1 VNNQSERFPRV
12 PGPQS
17 RVPINEI
24 PNMTKQ
30 IQDAYIVAATR
41 TPVGKAP
48 RGVFRNTRPD
58 EMLAHVLRSVVA
70 QAPGIDVNRIDDAII
85 GCAMPEGEQ
94 GMNVA
99 RIGALLAGLP
109 NTVAAQTINRFCS
122 SGLQAVA
129 LAANEIRLGNADL
142 MLAGG
147 TESMSMVPMMGNKV
161 ALSPQVF
168 AKDENIAIAYGMG
181 ITAEKVAEEWKVS
194 REDQDAFAL
203 ASHQKAIAA
212 IQAGEFKSEISPY
225 EVISRVPDLS
235 GNTVRVR
242 KALVEVDEGP
252 RPDSSIEGLGK
263 LKPVFRNGQFG
274 GTVTAGNSSQM
285 SDGAAAVLVASEQ
298 AVKDYGLTPLARFVS
313 FSVAGVRPEV
323 MGIGPIAAI
332 PKALKQAGLSKDQLD
347 WIELNEAFAAQALA
361 VIRDSGLDPSK
372 VNPLGG
378 AIALGHPL
386 GATGAIRTAT
396 IVHGLR
402 RRQQKYGMVTM
413 CIGTGMGAAGVFE
426 AL

>member
-1 VNNQSERFPRV
+1 
-12 PGPQS
+12 
-17 RVPINEI
+17 
-24 PNMTKQ
+24 MTKQ
-30 IQDAYIVAATR
+30 MQEAYIVAATR

-58 EMLAHVLRSVVA
+58 DMLAHVLRSVIA
-70 QAPGIDVNRIDDAII
+70 QAPGIDVSRIDDAII
-85 GCAMPEGEQ
+85 GCAMPEAEQ

-99 RIGALLAGLP
+99 RIGVLLAGLP
-109 NTVAAQTINRFCS
+109 HTIAAQTINRFCS

-129 LAANEIRLGNADL
+129 LAADQIRMGHADL

-161 ALSPQVF
+161 ALSPAVF
-168 AKDENIAIAYGMG
+168 AHDENVAIAYGMG
-181 ITAEKVAEEWKVS
+181 ITAEKVAEQWKVS

-212 IQAGEFKSEISPY
+212 IQAGEFASEISPY
-225 EVISRVPDLS
+225 EVISHLPD
-235 GNTVRVR
+235 GNVIQEVRR
-242 KALVEVDEGP
+242 KVAIDEGP
-252 RPDSSIEGLGK
+252 RLDSTLEGLAK

-285 SDGAAAVLVASEQ
+285 SDGAAAVLLASEQ
-298 AVKDYGLTPLARFVS
+298 AIKDYGLTPLAKFSS
-313 FSVAGVRPEV
+313 FAVAGVKPDI

-332 PKALKQAGLSKDQLD
+332 PKALQRAGLTLDQVD

-386 GATGAIRTAT
+386 GATGAVRTAT
-396 IVHGLR
+396 IVHGLQR
-402 RRQQKYGMVTM
+402 RKQKYGLVTM

-426 AL
+426 AV

>member
-1 VNNQSERFPRV
+1 MS
-12 PGPQS
+12 
-17 RVPINEI
+17 
-24 PNMTKQ
+24 KQ

-48 RGVFRNTRPD
+48 KGAFRNTRPD
-58 EMLAHVLRSVVA
+58 DMLAHVLRSVIA
-70 QAPGIDVNRIDDAII
+70 QAPGIDVSRIDDAII

-99 RIGALLAGLP
+99 RIGLLLAGLP
-109 NTVAAQTINRFCS
+109 NTIAAQTINRFCS

-129 LAANEIRLGNADL
+129 MAADQIRLGNADL

-168 AKDENIAIAYGMG
+168 AKDENVAIAYGMG
-181 ITAEKVAEEWKVS
+181 ITAEKVAEEWKIS
-194 REDQDAFAL
+194 RDDQDAFAL

-212 IQAGEFKSEISPY
+212 IQAGEFRSEISPY
-225 EVISRVPDLS
+225 EVVSRIPDLA
-235 GNTVRVR
+235 GNTVRLK
-242 KALVEVDEGP
+242 KALIENDEGP
-252 RPDSSIEGLGK
+252 RPDSSIEGLTK

-285 SDGAAAVLVASEQ
+285 SDGAGALLLASEQ
-298 AVKDYGLTPLARFVS
+298 AIKDYGLTPLARFVS
-313 FSVAGVRPEV
+313 YSVAGVRPEV

-332 PKALKQAGLSKDQLD
+332 PKALKQAGLNQDQLD

-361 VIRDSGLDPSK
+361 VIRTCGIDPSK

-386 GATGAIRTAT
+386 GATGAIRAAT
-396 IVHGLR
+396 IVHGMR

-413 CIGTGMGAAGVFE
+413 CIGTGMGAAGIFE

>member
-1 VNNQSERFPRV
+1 MS
-12 PGPQS
+12 
-17 RVPINEI
+17 
-24 PNMTKQ
+24 KQ

-70 QAPGIDVNRIDDAII
+70 QAPGIDLSRIDDAII

-99 RIGALLAGLP
+99 RIGVLLAGLP
-109 NTVAAQTINRFCS
+109 NSIAAQTINRFCS

-129 LAANEIRLGNADL
+129 LAADRIRLGEADL
-142 MLAGG
+142 VLAGG

-161 ALSPQVF
+161 AMSPQVF
-168 AKDENIAIAYGMG
+168 ADDHVAIAYGMG

-203 ASHQKAIAA
+203 ASHQKALAA
-212 IQAGEFKSEISPY
+212 IAGGEFAAEISP
-225 EVISRVPDLS
+225 LS
-235 GNTVRVR
+235 VRSQQPVLGGNTVKLRELPV
-242 KALVEVDEGP
+242 AQDEGP
-252 RPDSSIEGLGK
+252 RADTSAEGLGK
-263 LKPVFRNGQFG
+263 LKPVFRMG
-274 GTVTAGNSSQM
+274 GSVTAGNSSQM
-285 SDGAAAVLVASEQ
+285 SDGAAGVLLASEQ
-298 AVKDYGLTPLARFVS
+298 AIKDYGLTPLARFVG

-332 PKALKQAGLSKDQLD
+332 PKVLKQAGLNQGQLD

-361 VIRDSGLDPSK
+361 VIRSCGLDPAK

-396 IVHGLR
+396 IVHGLHR
-402 RRQQKYGMVTM
+402 RKQKYGMVTM
-413 CIGTGMGAAGVFE
+413 CIGTGMGAAGIFE
-426 AL
+426 SA

>member
-1 VNNQSERFPRV
+1 
-12 PGPQS
+12 
-17 RVPINEI
+17 
-24 PNMTKQ
+24 MTKQ

-58 EMLAHVLRSVVA
+58 EMLAHVLKAVVE
-70 QAPGIDVNRIDDAII
+70 QCPGIDTSRIDDAII

-99 RIGALLAGLP
+99 RIGVLLAGLP
-109 NTVAAQTINRFCS
+109 DVVAAQTINRFCS

-129 LAANEIRLGNADL
+129 LAADQIRLGNADL
-142 MLAGG
+142 VLAGG

-161 ALSPQVF
+161 AMSPKVF
-168 AKDENIAIAYGMG
+168 QDDNVAIAYGMG
-181 ITAEKVAEEWKVS
+181 ITAENVAEEWKVS

-203 ASHQKAIAA
+203 ASHQKALAA
-212 IQAGEFKSEISPY
+212 QKAGAFKEEISPY
-225 EVISRVPDLS
+225 GVISRQPVLA
-235 GNTVRVR
+235 GNTVQLREL
-242 KALVEVDEGP
+242 LVEDDEGP
-252 RPDSSIEGLGK
+252 RPDTSAEGLAK
-263 LKPVFRNGQFG
+263 LRAVFRNGG
-274 GTVTAGNSSQM
+274 SVTAGNSSQM
-285 SDGAAAVLVASEQ
+285 SDGAGAVMLASESAIKQ
-298 AVKDYGLTPLARFVS
+298 YGLTPLARFVG

-332 PKALKQAGLSKDQLD
+332 PKVLKQAGISQDQLD

-361 VIRDSGLDPSK
+361 VIRTCELDPAK

-402 RRQQKYGMVTM
+402 RTKKKYGMVTM
-413 CIGTGMGAAGVFE
+413 CIGTGMGAAGIFE